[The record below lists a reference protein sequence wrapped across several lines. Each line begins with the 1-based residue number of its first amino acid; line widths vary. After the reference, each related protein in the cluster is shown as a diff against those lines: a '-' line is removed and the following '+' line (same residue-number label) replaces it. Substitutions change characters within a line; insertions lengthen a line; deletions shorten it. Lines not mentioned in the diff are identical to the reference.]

1 MHDHQVKPHSSL
13 KSGGQPRADNKVR
26 LSQDVLEKADRI
38 AAEWGLKNARAAVEA
53 VFRRYCDDYLYGRPS
68 EMADSFVAREGSLP
82 PYERAQPAQA
92 RRSASATPQCE
103 ALDALDQLLAL

>member
-1 MHDHQVKPHSSL
+1 MYDHQVKSSP
-13 KSGGQPRADNKVR
+13 SRPDNKVR

-53 VFRRYCDDYLYGRPS
+53 VFRRYCDDYLYGRPPEVS
-68 EMADSFVAREGSLP
+68 EGRVVPAAARPSPVDVEPAP
-82 PYERAQPAQA
+82 P
-92 RRSASATPQCE
+92 RRSGLATPQCE

>member
-1 MHDHQVKPHSSL
+1 MHDHQVK
-13 KSGGQPRADNKVR
+13 SGTTRQDNKVR

-53 VFRRYCDDYLYGRPS
+53 VFRRYCDDYLYGRPPGAGNS
-68 EMADSFVAREGSLP
+68 YTPSDVVAPS
-82 PYERAQPAQA
+82 ASQPSHTK
-92 RRSASATPQCE
+92 RSALATPQCE